1 MTKRLLNILFMVSAI
16 LVGLAVAANA
26 VEIPSYIEDVND
38 VRANIN
44 PIIENLTSH
53 SQDVGGAQDD
63 EEFQNIILRQL
74 SAKLYAEALTTRTKV
89 LKAEKE
95 KEQTKKEKAAEL
107 GDTSDKQKVL
117 VNEIKPRLR
126 SIAERLNN
134 IVSLEASIA
143 SLEGTRVIINM
154 PKEDT
159 SLNTD
164 GGEGE

>member
-53 SQDVGGAQDD
+53 SQDAGGAQDD

-95 KEQTKKEKAAEL
+95 KEQTKKEKAA
-107 GDTSDKQKVL
+107 
-117 VNEIKPRLR
+117 
-126 SIAERLNN
+126 
-134 IVSLEASIA
+134 
-143 SLEGTRVIINM
+143 
-154 PKEDT
+154 
-159 SLNTD
+159 
-164 GGEGE
+164 

>member
-1 MTKRLLNILFMVSAI
+1 MVSAI

-44 PIIENLTSH
+44 PIIENLTSR
-53 SQDVGGAQDD
+53 SQDAGGAQDA

-143 SLEGTRVIINM
+143 SLEGTRVIVNM

-159 SLNTD
+159 SLKTD

>member
-1 MTKRLLNILFMVSAI
+1 MVSAI

-53 SQDVGGAQDD
+53 SQDAGGAQDD

-89 LKAEKE
+89 LKAE

>member
-53 SQDVGGAQDD
+53 SQDAGGAQDD
-63 EEFQNIILRQL
+63 EEFQNIIFRQL

>member
-1 MTKRLLNILFMVSAI
+1 MTGVQTCAL
-16 LVGLAVAANA
+16 
-26 VEIPSYIEDVND
+26 
-38 VRANIN
+38 
-44 PIIENLTSH
+44 PI
-53 SQDVGGAQDD
+53 
-63 EEFQNIILRQL
+63 
-74 SAKLYAEALTTRTKV
+74 Y
-89 LKAEKE
+89 
-95 KEQTKKEKAAEL
+95 
-107 GDTSDKQKVL
+107 
-117 VNEIKPRLR
+117 EIKPRLR

>member
-53 SQDVGGAQDD
+53 SQDAGGAQDA

-95 KEQTKKEKAAEL
+95 KEQTKKEKTAEL

-143 SLEGTRVIINM
+143 SLEGTRVIVNM

-159 SLNTD
+159 SLKTD

>member
-53 SQDVGGAQDD
+53 SPDAGGAQDD
-63 EEFQNIILRQL
+63 EGFQNIILRQL

>member
-1 MTKRLLNILFMVSAI
+1 MVSAI

-53 SQDVGGAQDD
+53 SQDDGGAQDD

-89 LKAEKE
+89 LKAE
-95 KEQTKKEKAAEL
+95 KEKAAEL

>member
-44 PIIENLTSH
+44 PIIENLTSR
-53 SQDVGGAQDD
+53 SQDAGGAQDA

-143 SLEGTRVIINM
+143 SLEGTRVIVNM

-159 SLNTD
+159 SLKTD

>member
-1 MTKRLLNILFMVSAI
+1 M
-16 LVGLAVAANA
+16 
-26 VEIPSYIEDVND
+26 
-38 VRANIN
+38 
-44 PIIENLTSH
+44 
-53 SQDVGGAQDD
+53 
-63 EEFQNIILRQL
+63 
-74 SAKLYAEALTTRTKV
+74 
-89 LKAEKE
+89 KAEKE